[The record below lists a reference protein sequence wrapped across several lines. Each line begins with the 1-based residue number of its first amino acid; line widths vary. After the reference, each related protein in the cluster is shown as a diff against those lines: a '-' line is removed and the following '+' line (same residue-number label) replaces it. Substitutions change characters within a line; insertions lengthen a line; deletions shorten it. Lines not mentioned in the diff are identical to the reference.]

1 MYAYWILLALGLLP
15 LIYAHCLDPGDPGMP
30 ASRWVML
37 LAAVTWG
44 LLFAP
49 LSLPDE
55 AVVAVS
61 VVEVV
66 WANLV
71 SVLSADLLWSQAE
84 TYVIDARTALS
95 PSMLAAGATCVGV
108 ALMHALGG
116 GGADADTEGGDT
128 EGGDADMLW
137 SMQDPFVRSLTLF
150 VSIATCA
157 VTICV
162 GLIRRAL
169 NRAFL
174 NVRYDNYV
182 LGGLIALNAGSGLAL
197 VSVPAPWNV
206 PLNRGV
212 LWTVLFLAL
221 TKRKAQVGRYF
232 APLRDEAHG
241 DFARCIPRPPVP
253 HSGAPGRQPLPQH
266 GVVSRGRYRVMTR
279 EEDPLSA

>member
-44 LLFAP
+44 LLFSP
-49 LSLPDE
+49 LSMPDE

-66 WANLV
+66 WVNLV

-84 TYVIDARTALS
+84 AYVIDARVALS
-95 PSMLAAGATCVGV
+95 PSMLAAAATCVGV
-108 ALMHALGG
+108 ALMHVLGG
-116 GGADADTEGGDT
+116 GGGATVEKEEDGA
-128 EGGDADMLW
+128 MLW
-137 SMQDPFVRSLTLF
+137 SMQDPFVQSLTVF

-157 VTICV
+157 VTISV
-162 GLIRRAL
+162 GLIRRTL

-182 LGGLIALNAGSGLAL
+182 LGGLIAMNAGSGLAL
-197 VSVPAPWNV
+197 VAVPPPWNV

-221 TKRKAQVGRYF
+221 TKRKAKVGRYF
-232 APLRDEAHG
+232 GPLREEPNTAAT
-241 DFARCIPRPPVP
+241 DFARCVPRPPVL
-253 HSGAPGRQPLPQH
+253 HSGAGGPALLPLPQH

-279 EEDPLSA
+279 EEGPFSV